1 MHTKVQ
7 KWGNS
12 LALRIPNSFIKDT
25 GLTNGS
31 DVDVSVQDGMI
42 VVRPEKNNKKILDEL
57 LKKITKVNLHREID
71 SGQAVGGEFR

>member
-1 MHTKVQ
+1 MHAKIQ

-12 LALRIPNSFIKDT
+12 LALRIPNSFIKNT

-42 VVRPEKNNKKILDEL
+42 VVRPEKNNKKNI
-57 LKKITKVNLHREID
+57 R
-71 SGQAVGGEFR
+71 